1 MIVSGRGTHSDQGAR
16 RGRRAPRSG
25 PLGAAPDDVTRVR
38 LARPGAT
45 IAIARTVADGE
56 VS

>member
-1 MIVSGRGTHSDQGAR
+1 MIVSGRGTHSRQGAR
-16 RGRRAPRSG
+16 RGRQAPRRG
-25 PLGAAPDDVTRVR
+25 RHGAAPDDVTRVR

-45 IAIARTVADGE
+45 IARTVADGE